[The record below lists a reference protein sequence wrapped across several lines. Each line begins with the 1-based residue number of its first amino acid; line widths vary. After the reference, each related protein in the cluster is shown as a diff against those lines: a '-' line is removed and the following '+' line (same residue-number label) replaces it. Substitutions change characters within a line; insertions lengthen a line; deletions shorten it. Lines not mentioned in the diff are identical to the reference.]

1 MTTPAPP
8 LSLGGSLA
16 DFPLADVLMFLNLSQ
31 VTGAIEARTG
41 SKVTR
46 IYLDRGEVVWASAS
60 ADRFVLT
67 KFLTAR
73 GLLSV
78 PAAREIDE
86 RAHRTGGSLTRLVLS
101 AGLVGPAEL
110 EEAEKILCSEIVF
123 DGLRWR
129 EGKFAFLKE
138 RKPAPEVP
146 ALRIGVQNLI
156 LEGARRDDEARK
168 FEEEVHVDRGT
179 VLSLAFG
186 AEALDDQLVLTPL
199 EWGVVALINGKRS
212 LEEILVLSPT
222 GSEAE
227 TWQILQRLIAARM
240 VRLHPAAGQAVQET
254 LQASSLGTEELSSV
268 VPRAPVE
275 PEPVAS
281 SPEKSDVL
289 LVVKDDVTT
298 KVGMWGKRVP
308 ARLVGALGAGG
319 RPTSIELSRNVQTIG
334 RSASN
339 DIVLPDPSV
348 SKHHAQ
354 VVQEEDGWRLMDLES
369 TNGTFVNGERVEAQR
384 LAPGDTVLLGVY
396 TFVFELLDRPPSGN
410 Q

>member
-86 RAHRTGGSLTRLVLS
+86 RAHRTGGNLTRLVLS

-138 RKPAPEVP
+138 RRPAPEVP

-240 VRLHPAAGQAVQET
+240 VRLHPAAGQAIQET
-254 LQASSLGTEELSSV
+254 LQASALGTEELSSV

-275 PEPVAS
+275 PEPVFS
-281 SPEKSDVL
+281 SPERSDVL

-308 ARLVGALGAGG
+308 ARLVGALGAGT

-369 TNGTFVNGERVEAQR
+369 TNGTFVNGDRVEAHR

-396 TFVFELLDRPPSGN
+396 TFVFELLDRPVSGDP
-410 Q
+410 

>member
-31 VTGAIEARTG
+31 VTGAIEARSG

-46 IYLDRGEVVWASAS
+46 IYLERGEVIWASSS

-67 KFLTAR
+67 TFLTAR

-78 PAAREIDE
+78 PAAREVDE
-86 RAHRTGGSLTRLVLS
+86 RARRSGGSLTRLILS
-101 AGLVGPAEL
+101 AGLVPPNEL

-129 EGKFAFLKE
+129 EGKFAFLKD
-138 RKPAPEVP
+138 RSPAAEVP
-146 ALRIGVQNLI
+146 ALKIGVQNLI
-156 LEGARRDDEARK
+156 LEGARRDDEARR
-168 FEEEVHVDRGT
+168 FEEEVHVDRST

-254 LQASSLGTEELSSV
+254 LHVAALSTEELASV
-268 VPRAPVE
+268 AAREPLLPDAAP
-275 PEPVAS
+275 PP
-281 SPEKSDVL
+281 PDRSDVHL
-289 LVVKDDVTT
+289 LVKDDVTT
-298 KVGMWGKRVP
+298 KVGMWGRRVP
-308 ARLVGALGAGG
+308 ARLVGALGADGK
-319 RPTSIELSRNVQTIG
+319 PASIELSRNVQTIG
-334 RSASN
+334 RSSSN

-369 TNGTFVNGERVEAQR
+369 TNGTFVNGERTDAHR
-384 LAPGDTVLLGVY
+384 LAPGDTVLFGVY
-396 TFVFELLDRPPSGN
+396 TFVFELLDRPASRTA
-410 Q
+410 